1 MLVANRNQQGEPEKV
16 EEQAEDAD
24 GNGTMESLRRSLRLA
39 RRITGNDGG
48 SLGLHPAV
56 FFCGPSGVRSN
67 PMFMGTVALIG
78 KRLANN
84 DPTFFDKFTAVRAA
98 FEAELIAKKDLI
110 ATILQ
115 KHSSRKRVGTY
126 EHLLGALLILLETG
140 GTPTEEW
147 LIEQAGLRGR
157 VLAGSARQQG
167 SRFSDEARSEVFI
180 AQALSGAPRCPI
192 CSGYLDPEKSM
203 SYDHIE
209 RVRDG
214 GVGEADNLKLTHPY
228 CNQSVRQ

>member
-1 MLVANRNQQGEPEKV
+1 MINFTLVANRKQQGEPEKV

-84 DPTFFDKFTAVRAA
+84 DPTFFDKFTAVPGA
-98 FEAELIAKKDLI
+98 FEAELIAEKDIL
-110 ATILQ
+110 ANILQ
-115 KHSSRKRVGTY
+115 EDAQPNSAGTDK
-126 EHLLGALLILLETG
+126 HLL
-140 GTPTEEW
+140 
-147 LIEQAGLRGR
+147 R
-157 VLAGSARQQG
+157 
-167 SRFSDEARSEVFI
+167 
-180 AQALSGAPRCPI
+180 
-192 CSGYLDPEKSM
+192 
-203 SYDHIE
+203 
-209 RVRDG
+209 
-214 GVGEADNLKLTHPY
+214 
-228 CNQSVRQ
+228 

>member
-1 MLVANRNQQGEPEKV
+1 MLGANRNQQGEPEKV

-84 DPTFFDKFTAVRAA
+84 DPTFFDKFTAGQHA
-98 FEAELIAKKDLI
+98 FQKKPIAQKNLIP
-110 ATILQ
+110 TIPP
-115 KHSSRKRVGTY
+115 KHSSRK
-126 EHLLGALLILLETG
+126 
-140 GTPTEEW
+140 
-147 LIEQAGLRGR
+147 
-157 VLAGSARQQG
+157 
-167 SRFSDEARSEVFI
+167 
-180 AQALSGAPRCPI
+180 
-192 CSGYLDPEKSM
+192 
-203 SYDHIE
+203 
-209 RVRDG
+209 
-214 GVGEADNLKLTHPY
+214 
-228 CNQSVRQ
+228 